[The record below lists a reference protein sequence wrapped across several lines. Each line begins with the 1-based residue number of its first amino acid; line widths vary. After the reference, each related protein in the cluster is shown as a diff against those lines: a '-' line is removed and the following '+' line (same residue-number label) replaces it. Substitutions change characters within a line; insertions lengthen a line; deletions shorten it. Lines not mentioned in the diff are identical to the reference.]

1 MILEARISVN
11 DFPFVLW
18 AEVPADGACDL
29 IYPTEAHN
37 GIFSLYFTLEDISTA
52 ISVPFVLQI
61 EQ

>member
-1 MILEARISVN
+1 MIFLLS
-11 DFPFVLW
+11 F